1 MLVVEAMQPMQA
13 SAAGPAMPSVT
24 VRHVPEE
31 VHRRLRIRA
40 ARNGR
45 SMEAELRQV
54 LALAAGL
61 RPAPVAAPE
70 ATEPAKEAESARMPT
85 EVYRKLRDILE
96 VRTPKAAG

>member
-1 MLVVEAMQPMQA
+1 
-13 SAAGPAMPSVT
+13 MPSVT

-31 VHRRLRIRA
+31 IHRRLRIRA

-54 LALAAGL
+54 LALAAGI
-61 RPAPVAAPE
+61 RPASAAKAEDAP
-70 ATEPAKEAESARMPT
+70 EAESARMPQ

-96 VRTPKAAG
+96 VRTPKAAD

>member
-1 MLVVEAMQPMQA
+1 
-13 SAAGPAMPSVT
+13 MPSVT

-31 VHRRLRIRA
+31 IHRRLRIRA

-61 RPAPVAAPE
+61 KPPPAPAAIEE
-70 ATEPAKEAESARMPT
+70 AREAAAETESARMPQ

-96 VRTPKAAG
+96 VRTPATAD